1 MITHDNKNNH
11 TKTHGFNYHIL
22 YIAFNS
28 IFKSKSEW
36 KLMIYASKE
45 KLEKEQ
51 EKVLFKQCKQL
62 KTALIYSFMKELSH
76 ALSHFVHS

>member
-1 MITHDNKNNH
+1 
-11 TKTHGFNYHIL
+11 
-22 YIAFNS
+22 
-28 IFKSKSEW
+28 
-36 KLMIYASKE
+36 MIYASNE

-76 ALSHFVHS
+76 ELSHFVHS